1 MRTFRILL
9 AKELRSFFLS
19 PIAYVV
25 LALVMLLN
33 GVAFY
38 ASVRILQTAPSE
50 GSLVTWTFNS
60 IWFYLSYFAIFP
72 LITMRLFSEEQKL
85 GTIETL
91 LTAPVRTTEMILSKY
106 VATVIFYC
114 VLWLPS
120 LLNFYVFQWITRGM
134 ADIPVGQL
142 IGSYTIVL
150 TMGLFNIALGCFAS
164 SMTKNQI
171 VAAILS
177 FSMIL
182 LHFLLGAFMLYL
194 SDQNNQ
200 QFTELTS
207 YFASIQHI
215 KSFASGLIDTRPIV
229 YYLSFTALVL
239 SLTHQVLDFRRWKV

>member
-9 AKELRSFFLS
+9 AKELRAFFLS

-33 GVAFY
+33 GAAFY
-38 ASVRILQTAPSE
+38 ASVRFMEKGPSE
-50 GSLVTWTFNS
+50 GSLVSWTFDS
-60 IWFYLSYFAIFP
+60 RWFYLSYFAIFP

-91 LTAPVRTTEMILSKY
+91 LTAPVRTAEVIFSKY
-106 VATVIFYC
+106 IAAVIFYC

-120 LLNFYVFQWITRGM
+120 VLNFYVFQWITRGM
-134 ADIPVGQL
+134 AELPPGQL
-142 IGSYTIVL
+142 IGSYTIVFV
-150 TMGLFNIALGCFAS
+150 MGLFNISIGCLASAL
-164 SMTKNQI
+164 TKNQI

-177 FSMIL
+177 FTMIL

-194 SDQNNQ
+194 SDQNHQ
-200 QFTELTS
+200 QYAELTT
-207 YFASIQHI
+207 YFASILHI

-229 YYLSFTALVL
+229 YYLSFTALIL